1 MTILIA
7 GSGVAAVECALA
19 LRGHADVELLSP
31 AAELH
36 YRPASVTTPFGGAP
50 AARID
55 LGGLGVRHH
64 RDALAAVEVGR
75 HRVLT
80 RDGIARPYETLVV
93 ATGARSRDAVPGAIT
108 FRGAPSAGRVER
120 ALAAGGRRVVFAAP
134 PGPHW
139 LLPLY
144 ELALQAAGRADVTV
158 VTDEHEPLE
167 AFGESATAA
176 VRDVL
181 ERAGVELVTG
191 AAVVAA
197 VDGALRLDD
206 GRLLPADVVV
216 ALPEIVGPRIPGL
229 PHDARGFIPVDEHGR
244 VCHDVYAA
252 GDVTAYP
259 VKHGGLAAQQADAV
273 AGAIIGEPAPFRP
286 VLRGVL
292 VTGGRPLALGGEDK
306 IDARHL
312 TRFLQGTAHFPA

>member
-36 YRPASVTTPFGGAP
+36 YRPASVTAPFGGAP

-120 ALAAGGRRVVFAAP
+120 ALAAGGRRVVVFAAP

-144 ELALQAAGRADVTV
+144 ELAL
-158 VTDEHEPLE
+158 P
-167 AFGESATAA
+167 
-176 VRDVL
+176 
-181 ERAGVELVTG
+181 
-191 AAVVAA
+191 
-197 VDGALRLDD
+197 
-206 GRLLPADVVV
+206 
-216 ALPEIVGPRIPGL
+216 
-229 PHDARGFIPVDEHGR
+229 
-244 VCHDVYAA
+244 
-252 GDVTAYP
+252 
-259 VKHGGLAAQQADAV
+259 
-273 AGAIIGEPAPFRP
+273 
-286 VLRGVL
+286 
-292 VTGGRPLALGGEDK
+292 GGRPRRRDRWSPTSTSRSRPSGSRRAPRSATCSSGR
-306 IDARHL
+306 ASSS
-312 TRFLQGTAHFPA
+312 